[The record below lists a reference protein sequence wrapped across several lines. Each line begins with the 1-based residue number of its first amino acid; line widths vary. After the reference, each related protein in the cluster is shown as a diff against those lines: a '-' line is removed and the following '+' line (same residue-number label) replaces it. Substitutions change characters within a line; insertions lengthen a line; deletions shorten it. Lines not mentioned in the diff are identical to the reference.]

1 MSKVLIIGATSAIA
15 IACAREWAKEGTA
28 FFLVGRNARDLD
40 DVRADLAARGATAQT
55 HVLDFAAT
63 ETYPAVFE
71 QCFAALGR
79 VDIALIAHGSL
90 PDQKQCEADADIAM
104 REFMLNA
111 GSVIR
116 LLTLLAAR
124 MEPQKSGAI
133 AVLSSVAGD
142 RGRPTNYLYGS
153 AKAAVT
159 TFCDG
164 LRAQLFKSGI
174 HVLTV
179 KPGFVDTPMTR
190 GLPIPGILLA
200 QPRTVARDILAALKS
215 RKGVLYTPFFW
226 RPIMWIIRMIP
237 DGVFKKLNL

>member
-1 MSKVLIIGATSAIA
+1 M
-15 IACAREWAKEGTA
+15 
-28 FFLVGRNARDLD
+28 
-40 DVRADLAARGATAQT
+40 
-55 HVLDFAAT
+55 
-63 ETYPAVFE
+63 
-71 QCFAALGR
+71 
-79 VDIALIAHGSL
+79 
-90 PDQKQCEADADIAM
+90 
-104 REFMLNA
+104 
-111 GSVIR
+111 
-116 LLTLLAAR
+116 
-124 MEPQKSGAI
+124 
-133 AVLSSVAGD
+133 AGD
-142 RGRPTNYLYGS
+142 VGFGS

>member
-1 MSKVLIIGATSAIA
+1 MPGTTLAGLKADCSTSAA
-15 IACAREWAKEGTA
+15 
-28 FFLVGRNARDLD
+28 
-40 DVRADLAARGATAQT
+40 
-55 HVLDFAAT
+55 

-71 QCFAALGR
+71 QCFTALGR

-90 PDQKQCEADADIAM
+90 PNQQQCEADADIAM
-104 REFMLNA
+104 GEFMLNA

-164 LRAQLFKSGI
+164 LRARLFKSGI

-200 QPRTVARDILAALKS
+200 QPRTVARDIVAALKS